1 MTLRRVITSWMSN
14 TGGGAS
20 PLRVAKWAIRS
31 EAPLTWR
38 TFRDCKGW
46 DGSCEILFFK
56 YPRACLIFSPTPAK
70 AEPRVRKEGAE
81 MPLWRA
87 TREGANDSSA
97 LEYA

>member
-1 MTLRRVITSWMSN
+1 M
-14 TGGGAS
+14 
-20 PLRVAKWAIRS
+20 
-31 EAPLTWR
+31 
-38 TFRDCKGW
+38 GW
-46 DGSCEILFFK
+46 VPCACVCG
-56 YPRACLIFSPTPAK
+56 ACLTFSPTPAK